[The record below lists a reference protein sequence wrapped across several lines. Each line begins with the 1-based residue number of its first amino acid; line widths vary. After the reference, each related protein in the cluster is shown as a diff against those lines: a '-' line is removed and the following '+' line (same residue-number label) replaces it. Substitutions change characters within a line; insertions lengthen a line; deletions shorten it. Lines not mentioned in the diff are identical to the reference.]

1 MRPERGNLVAHTA
14 KATGVIARI
23 VSATWEYL
31 LHEER
36 LEEQRRRTER
46 ERRRG
51 EQARERAQHFRFSR
65 LGGLMGSEFL
75 VKQASGVFA
84 LVNYVNQLRTDP
96 PE

>member
-51 EQARERAQHFRFSR
+51 EQARERAQHFRR
-65 LGGLMGSEFL
+65 LAEQARSEYEAANAFIQRL
-75 VKQASGVFA
+75 EELNGNSPSDRYA
-84 LVNYVNQLRTDP
+84 N
-96 PE
+96 